1 MVNHQS
7 QSHVRGILVVV
18 AGVLLISFDVL
29 LVRLAGVDGWN
40 ISFWRGLF
48 MALALAPF
56 CVRSLLR
63 AEPLFENK
71 KGILLAALMM
81 ALSSLG
87 LVLAFTLTK
96 AANAVVILSA
106 APLFAALFSR
116 WFLGERCPP
125 RTWLAIVACMAG
137 VIWVMRGSIGGGDL
151 TGDLLAVVAT
161 IFVGGYFTVFRRYP
175 ELSRSAV
182 IFSGGLMLAL
192 FALPLA
198 TPFILP
204 QESYGWLAL
213 SGLVQMPISLLL
225 ITVGTRFLPATEVSL
240 FLLLET
246 ILAPI
251 WVWMVYG
258 EVPPEAT
265 LAGGLLILATLILHT
280 VVGFMKGEKGT

>member
-1 MVNHQS
+1 MMQKSS
-7 QSHVRGILVVV
+7 QEHIRGVLIVA

-40 ISFWRGLF
+40 VSFWRGLL
-48 MALALAPF
+48 MALALTPF
-56 CVRSLLR
+56 CVRGLMRSER
-63 AEPLFENK
+63 LFENK
-71 KGILLAALMM
+71 KGVLLAALMM

-87 LVLAFTLTK
+87 LVLAFTLTR

-116 WFLGERCPP
+116 WFLQERCPP
-125 RTWLAIVACMAG
+125 RTWLAIVVCMAG
-137 VIWVMRGSIGGGDL
+137 VVWVMRGSIGGGDL
-151 TGDLLAVVAT
+151 LGDLLAVVAT

-182 IFSGGLMLAL
+182 IVSGGVMLTL
-192 FALPLA
+192 FAVPLA
-198 TPFILP
+198 TPFVLP
-204 QESYGWLAL
+204 QASYGWLAL

-251 WVWMVYG
+251 WVWLVIG

-265 LAGGLLILATLILHT
+265 LAGGVLILATLVLHT
-280 VVGFMKGEKGT
+280 VVGFMRDKEIS